1 MATRPRGRSWQFAA
15 AWRGAIHDGELK
27 KRGRGKNWDDR
38 ASERVNTMS
47 TRETIVGL
55 IEETLKQ
62 SGKSA
67 GAMADQDSLFAG
79 GVGLDSLDF
88 ATLVVRLEQTT
99 GYDPFRDGDVQRLPR
114 SLGELVGIYEGK
126 SRQSGQ

>member
-1 MATRPRGRSWQFAA
+1 
-15 AWRGAIHDGELK
+15 
-27 KRGRGKNWDDR
+27 
-38 ASERVNTMS
+38 MS

-67 GAMADQDSLFAG
+67 GTMADQDSLFAG